1 MTAYDAVPFVS
12 LAPLVCCVIYANASL
27 LHMSRNFEQRA
38 SIADQQRFLSDY
50 VDFKLVQSWT
60 LFHRDFKAV
69 CDQDSALKS
78 ARRHAIRAIATVP
91 ISLAVC
97 AVVFI
102 IVRLNLD

>member
-27 LHMSRNFEQRA
+27 LHMSRNFE
-38 SIADQQRFLSDY
+38 QRFLSDY